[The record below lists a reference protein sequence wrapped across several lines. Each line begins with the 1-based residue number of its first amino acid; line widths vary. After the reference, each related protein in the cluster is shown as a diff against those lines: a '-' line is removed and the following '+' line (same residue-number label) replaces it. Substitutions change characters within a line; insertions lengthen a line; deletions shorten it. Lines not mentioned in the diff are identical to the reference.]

1 MPAMRVV
8 GTGHELPGRARVR
21 REPDEYV
28 IELDVAVFSDDELS
42 IEALGPTIILR
53 GDQRELPGDHGKPF
67 RLHDRLEESFR
78 LPDDADSERITV
90 VHTNR
95 VLELRAPRVKLES
108 RIVPIA
114 RVRSHILNPD
124 AEPC

>member
-8 GTGHELPGRARVR
+8 GTGHELSERARVR

-28 IELDVAVFSDDELS
+28 IELDVAGFSGDELS

-53 GDQRELPGDHGKPF
+53 GDQRELPGDHGKAF
-67 RLHDRLEESFR
+67 RLHERLEESFR
-78 LPDDADSERITV
+78 LPDDADAERITV

-95 VLELRAPRVKLES
+95 VLELRAPRLKLES

>member
-8 GTGHELPGRARVR
+8 GTGHELSERARVR
-21 REPDEYV
+21 REPGEYV
-28 IELDVAVFSDDELS
+28 IELDVTGFSDEELS
-42 IEALGPTIILR
+42 IEALGPAITLR
-53 GDQRELPGDHGKPF
+53 GDQRALPGDNGKAL
-67 RLHDRLEESFR
+67 RLHERLEESFR
-78 LPDDADSERITV
+78 LPDDADAARITV

-95 VLELRAPRVKLES
+95 VLELRAPRLKLES

-114 RVRSHILNPD
+114 RGRDHILNPN

>member
-8 GTGHELPGRARVR
+8 GTGHELSERARLR

-28 IELDVAVFSDDELS
+28 IELDVAGFSGDELS

-53 GDQRELPGDHGKPF
+53 GDQRELP
-67 RLHDRLEESFR
+67 
-78 LPDDADSERITV
+78 
-90 VHTNR
+90 
-95 VLELRAPRVKLES
+95 S

-114 RVRSHILNPD
+114 REHNHILNPD

>member
-8 GTGHELPGRARVR
+8 GTGHELQGRARVR

-28 IELDVAVFSDDELS
+28 IELDVAGFSDDELS

-67 RLHDRLEESFR
+67 RLHERLEESFR